1 MKIFR
6 ENSCNGVSLE
16 DLVKLYK
23 VDSEFDQNFELIG
36 LGGQM
41 GEQLEIDRIPFE
53 VVAVGKVNRVAE
65 ELAMI
70 VVENVLV
77 DESSGEQQ
85 VLYTMIH
92 QAEVNGGSRMVR
104 NEIVFV
110 GTSANVR
117 PRQAELGTMTCD
129 QPKGKLSMVKTET
142 LCIKKPVQLLEI
154 GTTEGFNIFTS
165 EPKPKRITR
174 GTYTDRPIENLPK
187 PKPKPAMR
195 SVKMQTTPIDPKPQ
209 PKPNPVKPKLTL
221 EIPTKVPAEK
231 IQIPTVPK
239 VDLKNLQKN
248 SPKSAQL
255 ARKINP
261 ITNGKIGPKSEM
273 FINKQTSSQR
283 ELETKIREL
292 IDKDLN
298 KMADPEFPKETA
310 KKNPMR
316 RALEAV
322 KRVVRKLR
330 KKSDKDGPK
339 KDPGPTENVTGQI
352 QLNPKP
358 ENVPS
363 PKGVTKTNK
372 VTKVYA
378 IEKGLDLQS
387 NTPHAEQNP
396 PTNRRSRRSSRPG
409 MNSIMEMEEDIWE

>member
-41 GEQLEIDRIPFE
+41 GDPLEIDRSPFE

-65 ELAMI
+65 RLAMI
-70 VVENVLV
+70 VVENLLV

-85 VLYTMIH
+85 VLYTMID
-92 QAEVNGGSRMVR
+92 QADVNGGSGMVR
-104 NEIVFV
+104 NEIFFV

-117 PRQAELGTMTCD
+117 PGQVELGTMTCD
-129 QPKGKLSMVKTET
+129 QPKGKLTMVKTET

-154 GTTEGFNIFTS
+154 GTMEGFNIFTRK
-165 EPKPKRITR
+165 PKPKRITR

-187 PKPKPAMR
+187 PKPVMR

-209 PKPNPVKPKLTL
+209 PKPNPVEPKLTL
-221 EIPTKVPAEK
+221 EIPIKVPAEK

-239 VDLKNLQKN
+239 IDLKNFQKN

-255 ARKINP
+255 ATKINT
-261 ITNGKIGPKSEM
+261 ITTGKVGPKSEM
-273 FINKQTSSQR
+273 FINKPTSSQR

-298 KMADPEFPKETA
+298 NRADAELPKETA

-322 KRVVRKLR
+322 KRVVRKMR
-330 KKSDKDGPK
+330 KKSDKDRPK
-339 KDPGPTENVTGQI
+339 QDPGPTETVIGQI
-352 QLNPKP
+352 QLNPNP

-372 VTKVYA
+372 VTKVYG
-378 IEKGLDLQS
+378 IKQGLDPQP

-396 PTNRRSRRSSRPG
+396 PMNRRSRRSSRPG
-409 MNSIMEMEEDIWE
+409 MNPIMETEEDIWD